1 MLRRAAPTP
10 PLSRYEDN
18 GTTKTRTAGGIF
30 IKVLRECTTFDADAL
45 AACLA
50 RISREAKEHKK
61 KAQAIKVQKQLSGG
75 SGSGRSSAQ
84 GKGGD
89 VSPAKKVPKSG
100 TPAPIK
106 SAAEV
111 FAGIATP
118 APVKFVTG
126 EAFAELIPSPLTG
139 KAEARFAGKSYSEA
153 AAAVMYLPP
162 ATEA

>member
-1 MLRRAAPTP
+1 MAQAAREEAAQGGGRSRSRSRGRCARAGVGHSCDTADD
-10 PLSRYEDN
+10 S
-18 GTTKTRTAGGIF
+18 TAG
-30 IKVLRECTTFDADAL
+30 ECSSHFCVGD
-45 AACLA
+45 
-50 RISREAKEHKK
+50 
-61 KAQAIKVQKQLSGG
+61 
-75 SGSGRSSAQ
+75 RSSDGATGRCQQKGKGKRGKQRDQAEEQAQ

-106 SAAEV
+106 SVAEV